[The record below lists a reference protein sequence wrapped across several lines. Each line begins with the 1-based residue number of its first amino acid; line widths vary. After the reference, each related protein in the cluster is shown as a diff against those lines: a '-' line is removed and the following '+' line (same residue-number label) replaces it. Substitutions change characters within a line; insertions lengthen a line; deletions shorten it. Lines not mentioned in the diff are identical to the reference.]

1 MLCCAICIDHTS
13 GFSVHCTISLL
24 SEKGKAVFTSDFD
37 SVFGKCHKIKI
48 SFTSL
53 ATCAV
58 VPPKVGVLA

>member
-1 MLCCAICIDHTS
+1 
-13 GFSVHCTISLL
+13 LL

-53 ATCAV
+53 ATYAV